1 MTETEHKPSINPKTL
16 KAALVLM
23 AMVVSLLS
31 MAQAV
36 LYEPIPREDRIA
48 FTLYTVH
55 EQTVKMTAQ
64 FHPIKDYEPFEA
76 YLQIQN
82 GSDWETIDQSEI
94 NYPGYT
100 AHFRIDNWDDTKAQ
114 KYRVT
119 HNRRAFYEGII
130 QANPV
135 YKDTITIAS
144 LSCNSQY
151 PQHGGT
157 ISKDDIVENLKKAE
171 IDLVFFAGDQV
182 YDHSQHYIYWLQ
194 FGKEFGEI
202 LRNTPSVVIPD
213 DHDIGQGNI
222 WGAGGKKA
230 KTRNGADGGYYMPA
244 SYIEEVQRAQ
254 TSHLPDPYDPTPI
267 LQDISVYYTDLKW
280 GGISFAILEDR
291 KFKSGPEGLVE
302 HDGNRIDLVTD
313 PSVDTKA
320 FDHPEAQLLGER
332 QLTFLEDW
340 STDWEDAEMK
350 AVLSQTIFAM
360 SSNYTGK
367 QDVEIIAD
375 FDTNGWP
382 QSGRNKALETIRKS
396 YAVMIAGDQHL
407 GSVIKHGINDW
418 GDAGYSICSP
428 AIANYWL
435 RWWNPKEPGAN
446 RKKGAPYYTGDFHD
460 GFGNK
465 MTILATANPTEKEI
479 ENRGVL
485 STSAAGYNIIKFV
498 KPSREIVVECWPR
511 NVDIESGAQF
521 PGWPITLKQEDHY
534 SMRESYQLP
543 KLIFK
548 QEEPVITILHS
559 ESKEVISSLR
569 INSKTYQPSVP
580 SQDSYDIIV
589 QQGDEKQTFEAITPT
604 KKNKKIYVD

>member
-1 MTETEHKPSINPKTL
+1 MNLTDKTISIPLT
-16 KAALVLM
+16 ARYMAFVLLTF
-23 AMVVSLLS
+23 ASIS
-31 MAQAV
+31 SIAQGV
-36 LYEPIPREDRIA
+36 LYEPIPSEDRIA

-55 EQTVKMTAQ
+55 EQTLKLTAQ
-64 FHPIKDYEPFEA
+64 FNPIKDYEPFEA
-76 YLQIQN
+76 YLQVKN
-82 GSDWETIDQSEI
+82 GANWETIANSDI
-94 NYPGYT
+94 RYPGYT
-100 AHFRIDNWDDTKAQ
+100 AHFRIDNWDDSKQQ

-119 HNRRAFYEGII
+119 HNNRAFYDGII

-135 YKDTITIAS
+135 HKDTIIMAS

-157 ISKDDIVENLKKAE
+157 ISKNDIVDNLKKSK

-202 LRNTPSVVIPD
+202 LRNTPSIVIPD

-230 KTRNGADGGYYMPA
+230 KSRNGTDGGYYLPP

-291 KFKSGPEGLVE
+291 KFKSGPEGLVK
-302 HDGNRIDLVTD
+302 HDGARIDLVTN
-313 PSVDTKA
+313 PEVDTKK
-320 FDHPEAQLLGER
+320 FDHPDAKLLGER
-332 QLTFLEDW
+332 QLKFLESW
-340 STDWEDAEMK
+340 STDWQDAEMK

-382 QSGRNKALETIRKS
+382 QTGRNKALESIRKS
-396 YAVMIAGDQHL
+396 YSVMIAGDQHL
-407 GSVIKHGINDW
+407 GSVIKHGIDDW

-435 RWWNPKEPGAN
+435 RWWHPKEPGTN
-446 RKKGAPYYTGDFHD
+446 RKKGAPNYTGDFLD

-465 MTILATANPTEKEI
+465 MTILATANPTNDEI

-485 STSAAGYNIIKFV
+485 STSAAGFNIIKFV
-498 KPSREIVVECWPR
+498 KSSRDIVVECWPR
-511 NVDIESGAQF
+511 NVDVLSGEQF
-521 PGWPITLKQEDHY
+521 SGWPISFKQEDNY
-534 SMRESYQLP
+534 VIKEGFSLP
-543 KLIFK
+543 RLIFK
-548 QEEPVITILHS
+548 EEDPVVTIRRSRDNEL
-559 ESKEVISSLR
+559 ISSLR
-569 INSKTYQPSVP
+569 VNGSSYQPRVP
-580 SQDSYDIIV
+580 DQEAYNVIIL
-589 QQGDEKQTFEAITPT
+589 QNGEEQTLKQLTPSR
-604 KKNKKIYVD
+604 KNKKIYVD